1 MENKVFCISMQRT
14 GTTSVGRFFSDA
26 GLRWSGWADCRKNG
40 WAESWYDGDYEK
52 IFSSNDFLVKNAFE
66 DSPWW
71 APGFYK
77 ILYHRFPDSKF
88 ILLTRDTNSWLNSMI
103 NHSNDNLIGEP
114 ERHCKIY
121 RREKEFYEKNKFA
134 LLNKKS
140 MCISEA
146 TEKYKEAYENHN
158 REAIDFFGKKS
169 PSSLFVGK
177 LEDPDKWQ
185 NLASFLNIKISKGYN
200 NHENSSSNPSSR
212 NR

>member
-1 MENKVFCISMQRT
+1 MQRT
-14 GTTSVGRFFSDA
+14 GTTSVGRFFSDV
-26 GLRWSGWADCRKNG
+26 GLRWSGWTDCRKNG
-40 WAESWYDGDYEK
+40 WAESWHDGNYEK

-66 DSPWW
+66 DAPWW

-77 ILYHRFPDSKF
+77 ILYHRFPESKF
-88 ILLTRDTNSWLNSMI
+88 ILLTRDTNAWLNSMI

-121 RREKEFYEKNKFA
+121 RREKELYEMSKFSS
-134 LLNKKS
+134 LSLKR
-140 MCISEA
+140 MRISEA
-146 TEKYKEAYENHN
+146 AEKYKEVYETHN
-158 REAIDFFGKKS
+158 REVIDFFSKNS

-185 NLASFLNIKISKGYN
+185 NLASFLNIEIDKNYN
-200 NHENSSSNPSSR
+200 NHENSSGSPSPR